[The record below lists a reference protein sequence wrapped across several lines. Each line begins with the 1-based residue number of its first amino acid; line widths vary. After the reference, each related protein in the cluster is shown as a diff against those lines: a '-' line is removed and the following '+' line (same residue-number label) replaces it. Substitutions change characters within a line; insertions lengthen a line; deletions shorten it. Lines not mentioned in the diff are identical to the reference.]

1 MASLNKVQIIGNL
14 GQDPEMRFTANG
26 RAVST
31 FSVAV
36 NRSYTTGE
44 GERRE
49 ETEWVR
55 VVAWARLAELVSQ
68 YLTKGRLVYV
78 EGRMQTRQ
86 WDDKEGQRRYTT
98 EVVAQDIQFL
108 DRGDSPGPDPAIQ
121 PIRTIRPRRRR
132 SQRNCRLRP
141 RRRPQR
147 PALRIGHRFPA
158 GAFSPEAPPY
168 ESDTKGDP
176 HDHRCQH
183 TRRHPRAGKHPGARR
198 SGDPT
203 GRNTSRLN
211 ADARCRGA
219 VRSH

>member
-1 MASLNKVQIIGNL
+1 MAGLNKVQIIGNL

-68 YLTKGRLVYV
+68 YLTKGRMVYV

-98 EVVAQDIQFL
+98 EVVAQDVQFL
-108 DRGDSPGPDPAIQ
+108 DRGDSPGPDQ
-121 PIRTIRPRRRR
+121 QSSQTER
-132 SQRNCRLRP
+132 S
-141 RRRPQR
+141 
-147 PALRIGHRFPA
+147 A
-158 GAFSPEAPPY
+158 
-168 ESDTKGDP
+168 
-176 HDHRCQH
+176 
-183 TRRHPRAGKHPGARR
+183 
-198 SGDPT
+198 PT
-203 GRNTSRLN
+203 G
-211 ADARCRGA
+211 GA
-219 VRSH
+219 PSGGAAPDQGVDPNDLPFE

>member
-108 DRGDSPGPDPAIQ
+108 DRGDSAPSDQ
-121 PIRTIRPRRRR
+121 QS
-132 SQRNCRLRP
+132 SQ
-141 RRRPQR
+141 
-147 PALRIGHRFPA
+147 AAPA
-158 GAFSPEAPPY
+158 GEAPSGGAAP
-168 ESDTKGDP
+168 DDGVDP
-176 HDHRCQH
+176 NDL
-183 TRRHPRAGKHPGARR
+183 PFE
-198 SGDPT
+198 
-203 GRNTSRLN
+203 
-211 ADARCRGA
+211 
-219 VRSH
+219 